1 MLQSRKWKTIC
12 ALIFVSV
19 LAAWLLFGSNPLANA
34 NAGQSILQ
42 KQIEQLAD
50 VKQTTPSPLFT
61 GSKPTLITLWA
72 SWCPLCLSELQETQ
86 DWSSDPD
93 FAGANLV
100 TIVSPGILGEQKT
113 DEFKQWY
120 AGLNY
125 PQLPLRLDPSGQLI
139 KALGVKVYPSW
150 AVLDAQGQLARVI
163 KGSINKSQALALLD
177 NPAADLAAHQG
188 SFYQPQK
195 DQSAVPINAKTIYL
209 AGGCFWGVEAY
220 FERIDGVIDAV
231 SGYANGRTDN
241 PSYEDVIYRNT
252 GHAETVKITY
262 NPDKLS
268 LDDILQYY
276 FRIIDPTLLNQQGND
291 RGSQYRTGIYS
302 TQADEQ
308 AVVAAALSTLQKRFK
323 KPIVVENQ
331 PLLQFFDAEEYH
343 QDYLVK
349 NPNGYCHVDL
359 NKAEQPLPGKAS
371 AEDKQVKAFDPSQ
384 YQKADANRL
393 KQQLTRE
400 QYQVTQNS
408 GTERA
413 FSHAYDDLFE
423 PGLYVDIV
431 SGEPLFSS
439 QDKYQSGCGWPSFVK
454 PISAAAVTEHVDTSY
469 NMRRV
474 EVRSKLADSHL
485 GHVFPDGPPDRG
497 GLRYCINGAS
507 LNFIP
512 AEQMAAQGY
521 AQWLKAVE

>member
-12 ALIFVSV
+12 ALIFVSA
-19 LAAWLLFGSNPLANA
+19 LAAWMLLGSNPLANA
-34 NAGQSILQ
+34 SAGQSVLQ
-42 KQIEQLAD
+42 QQIEGLAD
-50 VKQTTPSPLFT
+50 VKQAKPSPLFT
-61 GSKPTLITLWA
+61 TSKPTLVKLWA

-86 DWSSDPD
+86 DWSTDPD

-100 TIVSPGILGEQKT
+100 TIASPGILGEQKT
-113 DEFKQWY
+113 EAFKEWY

-125 PQLPLRLDPSGQLI
+125 PQLPLRLDPSGELI
-139 KALGVKVYPSW
+139 KALGIKAYPSW
-150 AVLDAQGQLARVI
+150 AVLDAKGKLARVI

-177 NPAADLAAHQG
+177 NPEADLAAYQG
-188 SFYQPQK
+188 TFYQPKSNQ
-195 DQSAVPINAKTIYL
+195 AAAPINAKTIYL

-220 FERIDGVIDAV
+220 FERIDGVINAV
-231 SGYANGRTDN
+231 SGYANGRTKN
-241 PSYEDVIYRNT
+241 PSYEDVIYRKT
-252 GHAETVKITY
+252 GHAETVKVTY

-291 RGSQYRTGIYS
+291 RGSQYRTGVYS
-302 TQADEQ
+302 TNSDEQ
-308 AVVAAALSTLQKRFK
+308 TVIAAALIKLQEKFK

-331 PLLQFFDAEEYH
+331 PLQQFYDAEEYH

-359 NKAEQPLPGKAS
+359 NKAEQPLPGKAA
-371 AEDKQVKAFDPSQ
+371 AEDKQVKTFDANQ
-384 YQKADANRL
+384 YQKTDESTL

-400 QYQVTQNS
+400 QFQVTQNS

-454 PISAAAVTEHVDTSY
+454 PLSASAVTEHVDTSY

-474 EVRSKLADSHL
+474 EVRSKIADSHL
-485 GHVFPDGPPDRG
+485 GHVFPDGPADRG

-507 LNFIP
+507 LKFIP
-512 AEQMAAQGY
+512 AAQMAEQGY
-521 AQWLKAVE
+521 AQWLQDIK

>member
-61 GSKPTLITLWA
+61 GSKPTLIKLWA

-100 TIVSPGILGEQKT
+100 TIASPGILGEQKT

-252 GHAETVKITY
+252 GHAETVKVTY

-308 AVVAAALSTLQKRFK
+308 AVVAAALSTMQKRFK

-359 NKAEQPLPGKAS
+359 NKAEQPLPGKAP

-384 YQKADANRL
+384 YQKADANSL

-485 GHVFPDGPPDRG
+485 GHVFPDGPSDRG

-512 AEQMAAQGY
+512 AEQMTAQGY

>member
-61 GSKPTLITLWA
+61 GSKPTLIKLWA

-241 PSYEDVIYRNT
+241 P
-252 GHAETVKITY
+252 
-262 NPDKLS
+262 
-268 LDDILQYY
+268 
-276 FRIIDPTLLNQQGND
+276 
-291 RGSQYRTGIYS
+291 
-302 TQADEQ
+302 
-308 AVVAAALSTLQKRFK
+308 
-323 KPIVVENQ
+323 
-331 PLLQFFDAEEYH
+331 
-343 QDYLVK
+343 
-349 NPNGYCHVDL
+349 
-359 NKAEQPLPGKAS
+359 
-371 AEDKQVKAFDPSQ
+371 
-384 YQKADANRL
+384 
-393 KQQLTRE
+393 
-400 QYQVTQNS
+400 
-408 GTERA
+408 
-413 FSHAYDDLFE
+413 
-423 PGLYVDIV
+423 
-431 SGEPLFSS
+431 
-439 QDKYQSGCGWPSFVK
+439 
-454 PISAAAVTEHVDTSY
+454 
-469 NMRRV
+469 
-474 EVRSKLADSHL
+474 
-485 GHVFPDGPPDRG
+485 
-497 GLRYCINGAS
+497 
-507 LNFIP
+507 
-512 AEQMAAQGY
+512 
-521 AQWLKAVE
+521 

>member
-1 MLQSRKWKTIC
+1 MLQAISWKTMTVVAVAS
-12 ALIFVSV
+12 ALLVSM
-19 LAAWLLFGSNPLANA
+19 LLGAHLSANTDM
-34 NAGQSILQ
+34 GQSALQ
-42 KQIEQLAD
+42 QQIERLAD

-61 GSKPTLITLWA
+61 DKKPTLIKLWA

-86 DWSSDPD
+86 NWVSDPD
-93 FAGANLV
+93 FADANFV
-100 TIVSPGILGEQKT
+100 TIASPGILGEQKT
-113 DEFKQWY
+113 EAFKEWY
-120 AGLNY
+120 ARLNY
-125 PQLPLRLDPSGQLI
+125 PQLPLRLDPSGELI

-150 AVLDAQGQLARVI
+150 AVLDAQGQLTRVI
-163 KGSINKSQALALLD
+163 KGSLNKSQALALLD

-195 DQSAVPINAKTIYL
+195 DQSAVPINARTIYL

-231 SGYANGRTDN
+231 SGYANGRTEN
-241 PSYEDVIYRNT
+241 PSYEDVMYRNT
-252 GHAETVKITY
+252 GHAETVRVTY
-262 NPDKLS
+262 NPDKIS

-302 TQADEQ
+302 RQADELGVI
-308 AVVAAALSTLQKRFK
+308 AGALSKLQERFN
-323 KPIVVENQ
+323 KPLVVENQ
-331 PLLQFFDAEEYH
+331 PLLQFFEAEEYH
-343 QDYLVK
+343 QDYLMK

-359 NKAEQPLPGKAS
+359 SKAEQPLPGKAP
-371 AEDKQVKAFDPSQ
+371 AADKQVKAFDPSQ
-384 YQKADANRL
+384 YQRADADTL
-393 KQQLTRE
+393 KQQLTHE
-400 QYQVTQNS
+400 QYRVTQNN

-413 FSHAYDDLFE
+413 FSHTYDDLFE

-454 PISAAAVTEHVDTSY
+454 PITADAVTEQIDTSY

-485 GHVFPDGPPDRG
+485 GHVFPDGPADRG

-512 AEQMAAQGY
+512 VEQMAAQGY
-521 AQWLKAVE
+521 AQWLNAVE

>member
-1 MLQSRKWKTIC
+1 MARTHW
-12 ALIFVSV
+12 
-19 LAAWLLFGSNPLANA
+19 PNA

-61 GSKPTLITLWA
+61 GSKPTLIKLWA
-72 SWCPLCLSELQETQ
+72 SWCPPCLSELQETQ

-125 PQLPLRLDPSGQLI
+125 PQLPLRLDPSGEPI

-209 AGGCFWGVEAY
+209 AGEYFWGVEAY

-241 PSYEDVIYRNT
+241 PSYEDVIYRNS
-252 GHAETVKITY
+252 GHAGNRSKSPTTQTNSALMISCSITSV
-262 NPDKLS
+262 S
-268 LDDILQYY
+268 LTQLC
-276 FRIIDPTLLNQQGND
+276 
-291 RGSQYRTGIYS
+291 S
-302 TQADEQ
+302 TNK
-308 AVVAAALSTLQKRFK
+308 VTTAAANTAPAFTARRLTNKQS
-323 KPIVVENQ
+323 
-331 PLLQFFDAEEYH
+331 LLPH
-343 QDYLVK
+343 
-349 NPNGYCHVDL
+349 
-359 NKAEQPLPGKAS
+359 
-371 AEDKQVKAFDPSQ
+371 
-384 YQKADANRL
+384 
-393 KQQLTRE
+393 
-400 QYQVTQNS
+400 
-408 GTERA
+408 
-413 FSHAYDDLFE
+413 
-423 PGLYVDIV
+423 
-431 SGEPLFSS
+431 
-439 QDKYQSGCGWPSFVK
+439 
-454 PISAAAVTEHVDTSY
+454 
-469 NMRRV
+469 
-474 EVRSKLADSHL
+474 
-485 GHVFPDGPPDRG
+485 
-497 GLRYCINGAS
+497 
-507 LNFIP
+507 
-512 AEQMAAQGY
+512 
-521 AQWLKAVE
+521 

>member
-1 MLQSRKWKTIC
+1 MLQSINWKSITVVAVASI
-12 ALIFVSV
+12 LFVWMLLGSNLFAKTNASQSV
-19 LAAWLLFGSNPLANA
+19 L
-34 NAGQSILQ
+34 QQ
-42 KQIEQLAD
+42 QIERLAD
-50 VKQTTPSPLFT
+50 VKQSTPSPLFT
-61 GSKPTLITLWA
+61 DKKPTLIKLWA

-86 DWSSDPD
+86 AWVSDPD

-100 TIVSPGILGEQKT
+100 TIASPGILGEQNT
-113 DEFKQWY
+113 AAFKEWY

-252 GHAETVKITY
+252 GHAETVKVTY

-308 AVVAAALSTLQKRFK
+308 AVVAAALSTLQERFN

-454 PISAAAVTEHVDTSY
+454 PINAAAITEHVDTSY

>member
-1 MLQSRKWKTIC
+1 M
-12 ALIFVSV
+12 
-19 LAAWLLFGSNPLANA
+19 
-34 NAGQSILQ
+34 
-42 KQIEQLAD
+42 
-50 VKQTTPSPLFT
+50 
-61 GSKPTLITLWA
+61 
-72 SWCPLCLSELQETQ
+72 
-86 DWSSDPD
+86 
-93 FAGANLV
+93 
-100 TIVSPGILGEQKT
+100 
-113 DEFKQWY
+113 
-120 AGLNY
+120 
-125 PQLPLRLDPSGQLI
+125 
-139 KALGVKVYPSW
+139 
-150 AVLDAQGQLARVI
+150 
-163 KGSINKSQALALLD
+163 
-177 NPAADLAAHQG
+177 
-188 SFYQPQK
+188 
-195 DQSAVPINAKTIYL
+195 
-209 AGGCFWGVEAY
+209 
-220 FERIDGVIDAV
+220 IDAV